1 MNSTKHIY
9 HSVVHRVKKS
19 QEWSRRKYEPVARES
34 YSAFWVWPFAAT
46 STLWMNLPG
55 PQSHGCFCC
64 TILFMRPTFY
74 YVSGMRNGALHRLAV
89 QSALEFQPTTQP
101 TKSMSCM
108 TSSYFGSP
116 RGLVSCC
123 KTYPCY
129 LDTVEVWGSSPH
141 GPTISFK
148 QLHIRPIF
156 LQPEVQ
162 PEVAASLKVGGAF
175 GGF

>member
-9 HSVVHRVKKS
+9 HSVVQRVKKS
-19 QEWSRRKYEPVARES
+19 QEWSRRKFEPVARGS
-34 YSAFWVWPFAAT
+34 YSGFWAWPFAAT

-89 QSALEFQPTTQP
+89 QSALEFPTHNP
-101 TKSMSCM
+101 THKK
-108 TSSYFGSP
+108 YVLYDFRVLWQSP
-116 RGLVSCC
+116 RSCC
-123 KTYPCY
+123 KTYPCH

-141 GPTISFK
+141 GPTIVFNTLESFLRNPSETSPVI
-148 QLHIRPIF
+148 LH
-156 LQPEVQ
+156 L
-162 PEVAASLKVGGAF
+162 
-175 GGF
+175 